1 MGTRLR
7 TENEDSM
14 QREKVMEI
22 ILMVKP
28 EVKEKNM
35 LQLLNTGPG
44 EKENQIW
51 ANSESSPLSM
61 SYDQEKGWT
70 AEVWGPKSGH
80 WKFLA
85 KQAKTKSLQVEPDP
99 TNQKR
104 KGDTSLSELD
114 PNVNRKRRSKG
125 KFQAEKSHEENGKR
139 LAVWRWLQSSP
150 AQPNECPCLELPGF
164 RGFASRSH
172 PYRSGEKNKLHC
184 GLSSGNKR

>member
-35 LQLLNTGPG
+35 LQLLNTGPR

-70 AEVWGPKSGH
+70 AEVLGPKSGH

-125 KFQAEKSHEENGKR
+125 KFQAEKSHEENGKKVGS
-139 LAVWRWLQSSP
+139 LAVATEQPRP
-150 AQPNECPCLELPGF
+150 AQ
-164 RGFASRSH
+164 
-172 PYRSGEKNKLHC
+172 
-184 GLSSGNKR
+184 